1 MSEEKNVPNIRFK
14 GFTDPWEQRKL
25 GKVGKTFTGLSG
37 KTKEDF
43 GHGDAKFVTYMNVFN
58 NPVSDLEMTDSIEVD
73 AKQNSV
79 EYGDVFFTTSSET
92 PEEVGMSSVWL
103 GNKENVYLNSFSF
116 GYHPDKIFAPYYL
129 AFMLRSPAIRRNFM
143 FLAQGISRYNISKTK
158 VMDMEVPVPKFE
170 EQKQI
175 GDCFKQ
181 LDTTIA
187 LHQQKVTQLKELKKL
202 LMQKIFDQEWRFKG
216 FTDPWE
222 QRKFS
227 ELYKKNVEQNDQLF
241 SREKTISI
249 SSMSYNPSGNGAI
262 DITKYKV
269 LRTGDI
275 AFEGHNNAKFSFGR
289 FVLND
294 LGDGI
299 MSPRFKSLR
308 PLKDLP
314 IQFWKYYIHYEPIMK
329 NILVRSTKKGTMMNE
344 LVLNDFFKQPI
355 RVPVKNEQNT
365 IGQLLSHLSSTIA
378 LHQQKVDELKELKK
392 YLMQNLFV

>member
-1 MSEEKNVPNIRFK
+1 
-14 GFTDPWEQRKL
+14 
-25 GKVGKTFTGLSG
+25 
-37 KTKEDF
+37 
-43 GHGDAKFVTYMNVFN
+43 
-58 NPVSDLEMTDSIEVD
+58 
-73 AKQNSV
+73 
-79 EYGDVFFTTSSET
+79 
-92 PEEVGMSSVWL
+92 
-103 GNKENVYLNSFSF
+103 
-116 GYHPDKIFAPYYL
+116 
-129 AFMLRSPAIRRNFM
+129 
-143 FLAQGISRYNISKTK
+143 
-158 VMDMEVPVPKFE
+158 
-170 EQKQI
+170 
-175 GDCFKQ
+175 
-181 LDTTIA
+181 
-187 LHQQKVTQLKELKKL
+187 
-202 LMQKIFDQEWRFKG
+202 
-216 FTDPWE
+216 
-222 QRKFS
+222 
-227 ELYKKNVEQNDQLF
+227 
-241 SREKTISI
+241 
-249 SSMSYNPSGNGAI
+249 MSYNPSGNGAI

-378 LHQQKVDELKELKK
+378 LHQRNKSPT
-392 YLMQNLFV
+392 